1 MSTQGIPTS
10 VHRAVSSPSV
20 ARTDKEPSA
29 GTFLPTSR
37 STAPSKDT
45 SVASMLA
52 PSPTTTRLEPSD
64 DDSTTIEAAPLKT
77 VKRFDELP
85 GDMVRALQV
94 LTGVDGHAS
103 LKHRQFKKMKSAPG
117 IARAEERLKKAKK
130 QGRLDS
136 AAYSTLQQDR
146 SKSSAMEES
155 LSEKSV
161 FRSMLYA
168 PTGGIRNTKSGLYA
182 ELRSFGDG
190 YLLCFVR
197 SGAAG
202 NLDVQWKA
210 NIKQA
215 LGLGVPRAYHEA
227 VALAQELRTALPKD
241 KPLAIAGHSMGGG
254 IANFVGLAL
263 NMDSYCFNAAALG
276 EKSLDYLSMNGCLTK
291 ENISKQKHA
300 RLKADFAS
308 GSGWMKAARHLGRKK
323 IRPTLVGTVY
333 EGNRGAHPLAGI
345 DMEITAHGL
354 RSRRT
359 NSNTP
364 GSVTVTTTS
373 AGVSTVHSTAIT
385 PAVELAANA
394 DSQSDEYFSFEDNS
408 DQEYTSARDK
418 E

>member
-1 MSTQGIPTS
+1 
-10 VHRAVSSPSV
+10 
-20 ARTDKEPSA
+20 
-29 GTFLPTSR
+29 
-37 STAPSKDT
+37 
-45 SVASMLA
+45 MLA
-52 PSPTTTRLEPSD
+52 PSPSTTRLEVPD
-64 DDSTTIEAAPLKT
+64 DDSTAIEAAPLKT

-85 GDMVRALQV
+85 GDMIRALNV
-94 LTGVDGHAS
+94 LTGVDGHAG
-103 LKHRQFKKMKSAPG
+103 LKHRQFKQMRSAPG

-146 SKSSAMEES
+146 SKLSAMEET
-155 LSEKSV
+155 LPEKSV
-161 FRSMLYA
+161 FRGMLYA
-168 PTGGIRNTKSGLYA
+168 PTGGVRNTKSGLYA

-190 YLLCFVR
+190 YLLCFLR

-202 NLDVQWKA
+202 NLDAQWKA

-227 VALAQELRTALPKD
+227 VALAQELRAALPKD

-263 NMDSYCFNAAALG
+263 SMDSYCFNAAALG
-276 EKSLDYLSMNGCLTK
+276 ERSLDYLSMNGCLTK

-308 GSGWMKAARHLGRKK
+308 GSGWMKAAKHLGRQK

-333 EGNRGAHPLAGI
+333 EGNRRAHPLAGI
-345 DMEITAHGL
+345 AMEITAHGL
-354 RSRRT
+354 DSRRT

-364 GSVTVTTTS
+364 VSAAVTTTS
-373 AGVSTVHSTAIT
+373 AGVATVRSTAIA
-385 PAVELAANA
+385 PAANLAANA

-408 DQEYTSARDK
+408 DQEYKSAQEK